1 MSKVILTRYLYLFDE
16 VGLMFITSL
25 LKNQSLDECRFW
37 ISELY
42 LSGFVE
48 QSWDLLWFAYY
59 DFYYIINP
67 HFQHFIHKKSL
78 DGDLKSILTIVK
90 NLFKLKSSSEVFMT
104 RQYNNCIKDITHIFK
119 GKKPNWLMA
128 IPVKYHGLFRFI
140 DKKLYQF
147 AVSSLPDIVDTDIF
161 KAIQIYFQLSD
172 EQTMSFQNEFS
183 QLSADKDQNSEVPP
197 QPSADTSDNNEVPP
211 SADNEVPPSA
221 DNEVPPSADTADQ
234 DQYKNAIHKL
244 WAIICLLIF
253 NRDYLSSKKKIYI
266 ACSDMEYNAVMKI
279 HEDPI
284 PLSKYNNIQI
294 HKTLEH
300 KRVYSIEPICSS
312 FHLLREK
319 VQDINECYRRRW
331 EFYAY
336 LCPLWNKRFHKY
348 NITVDSDEKKIV
360 FHDDDELE
368 EFYSE
373 FGYEPD
379 EQTYE
384 TENKRIV
391 HMPENN
397 WKTWYNSIFTSNQ
410 KPIYEFTEDFRFKY

>member
-25 LKNQSLDECRFW
+25 LKNQSLDECNFW

-67 HFQHFIHKKSL
+67 HFQQFIHKKSL
-78 DGDLKSILTIVK
+78 DDDLKSILTIVK

-128 IPVKYHGLFRFI
+128 LPVKYHGLFRFI
-140 DKKLYQF
+140 DKKLYHF
-147 AVSSLPDIVDTDIF
+147 AVSSLPDVVDTDIF

-172 EQTMSFQNEFS
+172 EQTMSFQNEFP
-183 QLSADKDQNSEVPP
+183 QLSADKPSADTADNNVVPLPSADTADNNEVPP
-197 QPSADTSDNNEVPP
+197 QPSADTADKHSESPQP
-211 SADNEVPPSA
+211 SAY
-221 DNEVPPSADTADQ
+221 
-234 DQYKNAIHKL
+234 QYKNAIHKL

-266 ACSDMEYNAVMKI
+266 ACSDMEYKEVMKI
-279 HEDPI
+279 HDDPI
-284 PLSKYNNIQI
+284 PLNKYNNLQI

-319 VQDINECYRRRW
+319 VQDINECYRRHW

-348 NITVDSDEKKIV
+348 NITVDSDDKKIV

-368 EFYSE
+368 EFYSDY
-373 FGYEPD
+373 GYEPD

>member
-147 AVSSLPDIVDTDIF
+147 AVSSLPDVVDIDIF

>member
-25 LKNQSLDECRFW
+25 LKNQSLDECNFW

-67 HFQHFIHKKSL
+67 HFQQFIHKKSL
-78 DGDLKSILTIVK
+78 NGDLKSILTIVK
-90 NLFKLKSSSEVFMT
+90 NLFKMKPSSEVFMT

-128 IPVKYHGLFRFI
+128 LPVKYHGLFRFI

-172 EQTMSFQNEFS
+172 EQTMSCQNEFS
-183 QLSADKDQNSEVPP
+183 QLSADQDQDQN
-197 QPSADTSDNNEVPP
+197 QDQNNEVPLQ
-211 SADNEVPPSA
+211 PSA

-266 ACSDMEYNAVMKI
+266 ACSDMEYKEVMKI
-279 HEDPI
+279 HDDPI
-284 PLSKYNNIQI
+284 PLNKYNNLQI

-312 FHLLREK
+312 FHLLREN
-319 VQDINECYRRRW
+319 VENINECYRRRW

>member
-25 LKNQSLDECRFW
+25 LKNQSLDECNFW

-67 HFQHFIHKKSL
+67 HFQQFIHKKSL
-78 DGDLKSILTIVK
+78 DDDLKSILTIVK

-128 IPVKYHGLFRFI
+128 LPVKYHGLFRFI
-140 DKKLYQF
+140 DKKLYHF
-147 AVSSLPDIVDTDIF
+147 AVSSLPDVVDTDIF

-172 EQTMSFQNEFS
+172 EQTMSFQNEF
-183 QLSADKDQNSEVPP
+183 P
-197 QPSADTSDNNEVPP
+197 QPSADKHQDQDSESPHPSTDKHSESPQP
-211 SADNEVPPSA
+211 SAY
-221 DNEVPPSADTADQ
+221 
-234 DQYKNAIHKL
+234 QYKNAIHKL

-266 ACSDMEYNAVMKI
+266 ACSDMEYKEVMKI
-279 HEDPI
+279 HDDPI
-284 PLSKYNNIQI
+284 PLNKYNNLQI

-319 VQDINECYRRRW
+319 VQDINECYRRHW

>member
-25 LKNQSLDECRFW
+25 LKNQSLDECNFW

-78 DGDLKSILTIVK
+78 DDDLKSILTIVK

-147 AVSSLPDIVDTDIF
+147 AVSSLPDVVDTDIF

-183 QLSADKDQNSEVPP
+183 QLSADQDQN
-197 QPSADTSDNNEVPP
+197 QDQNNEVPLQP

-221 DNEVPPSADTADQ
+221 

-266 ACSDMEYNAVMKI
+266 ACSDMEYKEVMKI
-279 HEDPI
+279 HDDPI
-284 PLSKYNNIQI
+284 PLNKYNNLQI

-312 FHLLREK
+312 FHLLREN
-319 VQDINECYRRRW
+319 VENINECYRRRW

>member
-25 LKNQSLDECRFW
+25 LKNQSLDECNFW

-67 HFQHFIHKKSL
+67 HFQQFIHKKSL
-78 DGDLKSILTIVK
+78 DDDLKSILTIVK

-128 IPVKYHGLFRFI
+128 LPVKYHGLFRFI
-140 DKKLYQF
+140 DKKLYHF
-147 AVSSLPDIVDTDIF
+147 AVSSLPDVVDTDIF

-183 QLSADKDQNSEVPP
+183 QLSVDK
-197 QPSADTSDNNEVPP
+197 PSADTADNNEVPP

-221 DNEVPPSADTADQ
+221 DNEVPPSADQ
-234 DQYKNAIHKL
+234 DKYKNAIHKL

-266 ACSDMEYNAVMKI
+266 ACSDMEYKEVMKI

-284 PLSKYNNIQI
+284 PLNKYNNLQI

-319 VQDINECYRRRW
+319 VQDINECYRRHW

-368 EFYSE
+368 EFYSDY
-373 FGYEPD
+373 GYEPD